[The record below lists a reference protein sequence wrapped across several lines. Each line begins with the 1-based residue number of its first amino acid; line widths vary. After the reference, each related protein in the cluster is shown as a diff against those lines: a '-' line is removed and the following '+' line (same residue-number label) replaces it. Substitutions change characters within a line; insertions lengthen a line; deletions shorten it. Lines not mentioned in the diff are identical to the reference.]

1 MTDKY
6 RGLKHGPAVGCFFE
20 SGVTDRI
27 QDRSVIAGVPV
38 VGENTQNINSVRSR
52 MAVQPK

>member
-6 RGLKHGPAVGCFFE
+6 RGLKHPPTVGFFFE

-27 QDRSVIAGVPV
+27 EDRSVIAGVPV
-38 VGENTQNINSVRSR
+38 VSENT
-52 MAVQPK
+52 